1 MCVRFCLVFLVF
13 VSLWA
18 EVSSGDTSTPPE
30 NSPPY
35 FEEQKNGQMT
45 LPPEL
50 LQKWNEYDQQYK
62 TSMLSLEQFL
72 DQVEALGINFESLPG
87 FMTHLV
93 DSYKNLEAERLQERA
108 AYQQELKTQRRKAL
122 FYKVLSLVGGVTSVI
137 FFFL

>member
-108 AYQQELKTQRRKAL
+108 AYQQELNTQRRKAL